1 MEDKIVEK
9 ENQLEDGL
17 PAESAIDK
25 ELQADM
31 EKMC

>member
-1 MEDKIVEK
+1 MEDKIVEGN
-9 ENQLEDGL
+9 NQIVDGM
-17 PAESAIDK
+17 PAESTIEK